1 MVMWEGS
8 RPMLIEIQALVDESN
23 LANPRRVT
31 LGLDWGGESVVL
43 I

>member
-31 LGLDWGGESVVL
+31 LGLDHNRL
-43 I
+43 ALRAD